1 MQFFRVMAVS
11 TSEDLIRQYM
21 ESEGQEALTIILVIQ
36 GEVVFKRNCSLKRSK
51 PFLPFIKKRTLVN
64 DFLKVHVSGAV
75 LHILPGLLKD
85 FLLTLRQKNSL
96 LDVLSSS
103 FIDTCKATYSQTE
116 NKAFCQPIDPEYRLD
131 HAESEHNWTIAEP
144 FFLTHE
150 VDKSDQH
157 RYILKPEYDKDH
169 RFSIFD
175 PEVYR
180 YLDNWVE
187 DETGQISLD
196 KFKSWKKTC
205 GSPELPDSFEFSHL
219 VKDKT
224 EIKPYLC
231 GKNEGRLLKTTE
243 ERLLELSATL

>member
-1 MQFFRVMAVS
+1 MS

-21 ESEGQEALTIILVIQ
+21 ESEGQRGLTIILVIQ
-36 GEVVFKRNCSLKRSK
+36 GEVVFKRNCLLELSKR
-51 PFLPFIKKRTLVN
+51 FLPFIKKRKLVN
-64 DFLKVHVSGAV
+64 DCLKVHVSGAV
-75 LHILPGLLKD
+75 LHILPGLFKD
-85 FLLTLRQKNSL
+85 FLGTLRQKNSL

-103 FIDTCKATYSQTE
+103 FIHTCKTTYSQTG
-116 NKAFCQPIDPEYRLD
+116 NKRFCHPIDPEHRLD

-150 VDKSDQH
+150 VDKNDQH
-157 RYILKPEYDKDH
+157 RYVLKPEYDKDH

-187 DETGQISLD
+187 DETGQINLGNF
-196 KFKSWKKTC
+196 KFWQKTC
-205 GSPELPDSFEFSHL
+205 SSSDLPDSFELSHL

-224 EIKPYLC
+224 EIKAYLC
-231 GKNEGRLLKTTE
+231 RENEGRLLKTTE
-243 ERLLELSATL
+243 ERLLELSATV